1 MPFRSQVPMPIKPLR
16 SLHAD
21 QVVIGSSHSMYF
33 ISFISAASDHAIMIM
48 GRAKGK
54 SADHA
59 VRVLTLFMPL
69 GSFDHAVHFHQVGWL
84 VP

>member
-21 QVVIGSSHSMYF
+21 QVVIGSSHLMYF

-59 VRVLTLFMPL
+59 VQVLTLFMPL